1 MFYIKK
7 IDDVIFARINGK
19 SYKADC
25 TIPIEDLRYL
35 HILHKDL
42 EKKTHEGEM
51 ICNAYIAEEL
61 LDIFQNLY
69 KADYPIERVRLIDE
83 YESDDEKSM
92 LANNS
97 SCFNFRRISHTNII
111 SKHGLGLAVDI
122 NPLYNP
128 YIKEVDGKRILE
140 PAVAEEYVD
149 RSRSF
154 PYKIEENDLCCKL
167 FTQHG
172 FEWGGNCW
180 DNRKDYQ
187 HFAIPDDIVA
197 KLY

>member
-19 SYKADC
+19 SYKGDC

-51 ICNAYIAEEL
+51 ICNFYIAEEL

-97 SCFNFRRISHTNII
+97 SCFNFRLISHTNII

-140 PAVAEEYVD
+140 PAAAEEYVD

-167 FTQHG
+167 FTEHG